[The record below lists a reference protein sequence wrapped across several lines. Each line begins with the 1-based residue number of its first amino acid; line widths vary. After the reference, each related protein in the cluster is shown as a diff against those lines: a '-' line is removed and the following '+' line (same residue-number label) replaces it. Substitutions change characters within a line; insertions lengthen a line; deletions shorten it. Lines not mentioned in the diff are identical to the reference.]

1 MREGGDVVTVGTGR
15 TTRDALARR
24 VTAARTRVT
33 GFVARQYLAWRSR
46 RGLDPLSLIPEY
58 ALMPLRRDGLDPVP
72 ALREYREDHP
82 VRDFPLP
89 FGVKAWLVTGHEEAR
104 EVLGRTRGLSTDFGH
119 LVGRAGIASGQNP
132 GGLGFTDPPEHT
144 RLRHLLTPEFTGRRL
159 SRLGPRIT
167 AIVEGRLDA
176 MAAMEAAG
184 EEVDL
189 VRDFAT
195 PIPSLTICE
204 LLGIPYEERDEFQA
218 LSTARFDLLAGATA
232 AFDKI
237 SESLVYLRGVVERQ
251 RETPGE
257 GLLGMLIR
265 EHGDE
270 LDTDELAE
278 LADGL
283 LTGGLETSASM
294 LALGSV
300 LVLRDPDVAAMVRD
314 EPASVHGFVEEL
326 LRYLTVVQIAFPRFA
341 TEDMTIGGR
350 RPRGGR
356 RHPRLALGRRPRPAP
371 HSRPRGLRP
380 APHPDAAPR
389 LRPRHPPLHRGGA
402 RADGAPYGLP
412 GAAQAVPEDRDGRR
426 RADAAAAHHVDR
438 LRRRRAAGDARL
450 TFEGCK
456 RSVVACIQ
464 WQVRR
469 FVVRD
474 SHP

>member
-15 TTRDALARR
+15 TARVARRALARR

-33 GFVARQYLAWRSR
+33 GFVARQYLSWRSR
-46 RGLDPLSLIPEY
+46 RGLDPLSLIPDY

-72 ALREYREDHP
+72 ALREYREDGP

-159 SRLGPRIT
+159 SRLGPRIA

-176 MAAMEAAG
+176 MAELEAAG
-184 EEVDL
+184 QEVDL

-300 LVLRDPDVAAMVRD
+300 LVLRDPAVAAMVRD

-341 TEDMTIGGR
+341 TEDMTIGGVDLAEGDGILVSLSAADR
-350 RPRGGR
+350 D
-356 RHPRLALGRRPRPAP
+356 PRLTPDPEVFDPRRTPTPHLAFGHGIHRCIGAELARMELRTAYPALLKRFPKIAMAADERTLP
-371 HSRPRGLRP
+371 LRTTSIVYGV
-380 APHPDAAPR
+380 DA
-389 LRPRHPPLHRGGA
+389 
-402 RADGAPYGLP
+402 LP
-412 GAAQAVPEDRDGRR
+412 VT
-426 RADAAAAHHVDR
+426 
-438 LRRRRAAGDARL
+438 L
-450 TFEGCK
+450 T
-456 RSVVACIQ
+456 
-464 WQVRR
+464 
-469 FVVRD
+469 
-474 SHP
+474 

>member
-1 MREGGDVVTVGTGR
+1 MVTVNRTGTAL
-15 TTRDALARR
+15 TRGLDAVRSRA
-24 VTAARTRVT
+24 T
-33 GFVARQYLAWRSR
+33 GFVARHYLAWRSR
-46 RGLDPLSLIPEY
+46 RGLDPMSLIPDY

-72 ALREYREDHP
+72 DLREAREDHP

-104 EVLGRTRGLSTDFGH
+104 EVLGRTHGMSTDFGN
-119 LVGRAGIASGQNP
+119 LVGRAGIGSGQNP
-132 GGLGFTDPPEHT
+132 GGLGFTDPPDHT
-144 RLRHLLTPEFTGRRL
+144 RLRRLLTPEFTGRRL
-159 SRLGPRIT
+159 SRLGPRI
-167 AIVEGRLDA
+167 AEIVDGRLDA
-176 MAAMEAAG
+176 MAELAARG

-204 LLGIPYEERDEFQA
+204 LLGIPYDERDEFQA

-251 RETPGE
+251 RVEPGD

-294 LALGSV
+294 LALGAV
-300 LVLRDPDVAAMVRD
+300 ILLRDPEVAAMVRD
-314 EPASVHGFVEEL
+314 EPESVPGFVEEL

-341 TEDMTIGGR
+341 TEDMTIGGVDIAEGDGILVSLSAADRDPKLTPNPEVFDPR
-350 RPRGGR
+350 RPPSP
-356 RHPRLALGRRPRPAP
+356 HLAFGHGIHRCIGAELARMELRTAYPA
-371 HSRPRGLRP
+371 L
-380 APHPDAAPR
+380 
-389 LRPRHPPLHRGGA
+389 
-402 RADGAPYGLP
+402 
-412 GAAQAVPEDRDGRR
+412 
-426 RADAAAAHHVDR
+426 
-438 LRRRRAAGDARL
+438 LRRFPELAMAVDERTLPLRGTSIVYGVDAL
-450 TFEGCK
+450 PVTL
-456 RSVVACIQ
+456 
-464 WQVRR
+464 
-469 FVVRD
+469 
-474 SHP
+474 

>member
-341 TEDMTIGGR
+341 TEDMTIGGVDLAEGDGILVSLSAADR
-350 RPRGGR
+350 D
-356 RHPRLALGRRPRPAP
+356 PRLTPDPEVFDPRRTPTPHLAFGHGIHRCIGAELARMELRTAYPALLKRFPKIAMAADERTLP
-371 HSRPRGLRP
+371 LRTTSIVYGV
-380 APHPDAAPR
+380 DA
-389 LRPRHPPLHRGGA
+389 
-402 RADGAPYGLP
+402 LP
-412 GAAQAVPEDRDGRR
+412 VTLG
-426 RADAAAAHHVDR
+426 
-438 LRRRRAAGDARL
+438 
-450 TFEGCK
+450 
-456 RSVVACIQ
+456 
-464 WQVRR
+464 
-469 FVVRD
+469 
-474 SHP
+474 

>member
-1 MREGGDVVTVGTGR
+1 VVTVGSGR
-15 TTRDALARR
+15 TSAARDVLARAT
-24 VTAARTRVT
+24 TAVRARVT
-33 GFVARQYLAWRSR
+33 GFVARHYLAWRSR
-46 RGLDPLSLIPEY
+46 RGLDPMSLIPDY

-72 ALREYREDHP
+72 ALREAREDHP

-104 EVLGRTRGLSTDFGH
+104 EVLGRTRGLSTSFGH
-119 LVGRAGIASGQNP
+119 LVGRAGIETGQDP

-144 RLRHLLTPEFTGRRL
+144 RLRRLLTPEFTGRRL

-167 AIVEGRLDA
+167 EIVDGRLDA
-176 MAAMEAAG
+176 MAAMAERG

-204 LLGIPYEERDEFQA
+204 LLGIPYDERDEFQA

-251 RETPGE
+251 RREPGE

-270 LDTDELAE
+270 LGDDELAE

-300 LVLRDPDVAAMVRD
+300 ILLRDRSVAEMVRD
-314 EPASVHGFVEEL
+314 EPESVHGFVEEL

-341 TEDMTIGGR
+341 LEPMTIGGVDLAEGDGILVSLSAADR
-350 RPRGGR
+350 D
-356 RHPRLALGRRPRPAP
+356 PRLTPDPEVFDPRREPTPHLAFGHGIHRCIGAELARMELRTAYPALLKRFPGIAMAADERTLPLRTTSIVYGVDALPVALG
-371 HSRPRGLRP
+371 
-380 APHPDAAPR
+380 
-389 LRPRHPPLHRGGA
+389 
-402 RADGAPYGLP
+402 
-412 GAAQAVPEDRDGRR
+412 
-426 RADAAAAHHVDR
+426 
-438 LRRRRAAGDARL
+438 
-450 TFEGCK
+450 
-456 RSVVACIQ
+456 
-464 WQVRR
+464 
-469 FVVRD
+469 
-474 SHP
+474 

>member
-1 MREGGDVVTVGTGR
+1 M
-15 TTRDALARR
+15 
-24 VTAARTRVT
+24 TAVRTRVT
-33 GFVARQYLAWRSR
+33 GLIARQYLAWRSR
-46 RGLDPLSLIPEY
+46 RGLDPMSLIPDY

-72 ALREYREDHP
+72 ALREAREDHP

-119 LVGRAGIASGQNP
+119 LVGRAGIETGQNP

-144 RLRHLLTPEFTGRRL
+144 RLRRLLTPEFTGRRL

-167 AIVEGRLDA
+167 EIVNGRLDA
-176 MAAMEAAG
+176 MAAMGERG

-204 LLGIPYEERDEFQA
+204 LLGIPYDERDEFQA

-251 RETPGE
+251 RKEPGE

-300 LVLRDPDVAAMVRD
+300 ILLRDPSVAAMVRD
-314 EPASVHGFVEEL
+314 EPRSVHGFVEEL

-341 TEDMTIGGR
+341 TEPMTIGGVDLAEGDGILVSLSAADR
-350 RPRGGR
+350 D
-356 RHPRLALGRRPRPAP
+356 PRLTPEPEVFDPRREPTPHLAFGHGIHRCIGAELARMELRTAYPALLKRFPGIAMAADERTLP
-371 HSRPRGLRP
+371 LRTTSIVYGV
-380 APHPDAAPR
+380 DA
-389 LRPRHPPLHRGGA
+389 
-402 RADGAPYGLP
+402 LP
-412 GAAQAVPEDRDGRR
+412 VTLG
-426 RADAAAAHHVDR
+426 
-438 LRRRRAAGDARL
+438 
-450 TFEGCK
+450 
-456 RSVVACIQ
+456 
-464 WQVRR
+464 
-469 FVVRD
+469 
-474 SHP
+474 

>member
-1 MREGGDVVTVGTGR
+1 VVTVGSGR
-15 TTRDALARR
+15 TSAARDVLARAA
-24 VTAARTRVT
+24 TAVRTRVT

-46 RGLDPLSLIPEY
+46 RGLDPMSLIPDY

-72 ALREYREDHP
+72 ALREAREDHP

-104 EVLGRTRGLSTDFGH
+104 EVLGRTRGLSTSFGH
-119 LVGRAGIASGQNP
+119 LVGRAGIETGQNP

-144 RLRHLLTPEFTGRRL
+144 RLRRLLTPEFTGRRL

-167 AIVEGRLDA
+167 EIVDGRLDA
-176 MAAMEAAG
+176 MAAMAERG

-204 LLGIPYEERDEFQA
+204 LLGIPYDERDEFQA

-251 RETPGE
+251 RREPGE

-270 LDTDELAE
+270 LDDDELAE

-300 LVLRDPDVAAMVRD
+300 ILLRDRSVAEMVRD
-314 EPASVHGFVEEL
+314 EPDSVHGFVEEL

-341 TEDMTIGGR
+341 LEPMTIGGVDLAEGDGILVSLSAADR
-350 RPRGGR
+350 D
-356 RHPRLALGRRPRPAP
+356 PRLTPDPEVFDPRREPTPHLAFGHGIHRCIGAELARMELRTAYPALLKRFPGIVMAADERTLP
-371 HSRPRGLRP
+371 LRTTSIVYGV
-380 APHPDAAPR
+380 DA
-389 LRPRHPPLHRGGA
+389 
-402 RADGAPYGLP
+402 LP
-412 GAAQAVPEDRDGRR
+412 
-426 RADAAAAHHVDR
+426 
-438 LRRRRAAGDARL
+438 
-450 TFEGCK
+450 
-456 RSVVACIQ
+456 VALA
-464 WQVRR
+464 
-469 FVVRD
+469 
-474 SHP
+474 